1 MFVYSGRSMEGAR
14 GTRPPLIFRPNW
26 GLKDWKKKNF
36 FLDRPPPPPYL
47 RIWTTAT
54 TPSSPLS
61 VRLDPPLVW
70 EAYRKIL
77 LCRPVLLHRF
87 FQVLKY
93 SDFLSGTSTLPLTL
107 KLKLPSPTAFLISL
121 PIFLA
126 IFTPTRPALI
136 LFSLVSFTPMLSSMC
151 TARVKRTKRKNGEC
165 AATFRPCDVHKY
177 LLRGLSFITN
187 CRKGGGGQRFCDNVA
202 GRSF

>member
-1 MFVYSGRSMEGAR
+1 M
-14 GTRPPLIFRPNW
+14 
-26 GLKDWKKKNF
+26 
-36 FLDRPPPPPYL
+36 
-47 RIWTTAT
+47 
-54 TPSSPLS
+54 
-61 VRLDPPLVW
+61 
-70 EAYRKIL
+70 
-77 LCRPVLLHRF
+77 
-87 FQVLKY
+87 
-93 SDFLSGTSTLPLTL
+93 PLTL

-165 AATFRPCDVHKY
+165 GANFRPFDVHKY

-187 CRKGGGGQRFCDNVA
+187 CRKGGGGQGFGDNVA
-202 GRSF
+202 GRLFWEVLKDGFNFI